1 MSTGHAGRSRGHD
14 AGRTRPARPW
24 RVPGQPGEPRPAPAE
39 PARAEPAPAQSAPA
53 KSAPVGS
60 AAESADPADRGA
72 LRIDH
77 TVLRRIVEHTAD
89 QVPGTLSGGSA
100 AAGGRAVP
108 GARARLS
115 GRGTEGRG
123 TKGRGTGGRGTEGRA
138 DDDGADLD
146 VAVELALVYP
156 APIRATVDEVGERVR
171 QAVRRLTGHRVRSV
185 SVTVSAL
192 LPRSRPRVE

>member
-1 MSTGHAGRSRGHD
+1 M
-14 AGRTRPARPW
+14 
-24 RVPGQPGEPRPAPAE
+24 
-39 PARAEPAPAQSAPA
+39 
-53 KSAPVGS
+53 
-60 AAESADPADRGA
+60 
-72 LRIDH
+72 
-77 TVLRRIVEHTAD
+77 
-89 QVPGTLSGGSA
+89 
-100 AAGGRAVP
+100 P